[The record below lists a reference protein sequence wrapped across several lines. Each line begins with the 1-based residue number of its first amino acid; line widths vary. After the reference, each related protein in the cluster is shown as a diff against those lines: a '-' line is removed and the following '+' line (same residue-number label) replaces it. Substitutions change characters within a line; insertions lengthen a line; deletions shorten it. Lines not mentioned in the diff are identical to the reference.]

1 MRFRVARYRVALSAV
16 WIAASVAAAG
26 AQAGAGDEEAEGS
39 LLTVELSGRLSAESR
54 GFPAAGAFPGQ
65 RSLAAGFVVE
75 PTVYVEAVSGA
86 SFTLAPFFRYDH
98 SDPRR
103 THFDDFLEER
113 RRLMALK
120 IKAWFE
126 TL

>member
-1 MRFRVARYRVALSAV
+1 MRFRTARYRVALGAV

-65 RSLAAGFVVE
+65 RARAHSRFPGHALT
-75 PTVYVEAVSGA
+75 PTGV
-86 SFTLAPFFRYDH
+86 
-98 SDPRR
+98 
-103 THFDDFLEER
+103 
-113 RRLMALK
+113 MAIRCKQFHLPD
-120 IKAWFE
+120 
-126 TL
+126 L